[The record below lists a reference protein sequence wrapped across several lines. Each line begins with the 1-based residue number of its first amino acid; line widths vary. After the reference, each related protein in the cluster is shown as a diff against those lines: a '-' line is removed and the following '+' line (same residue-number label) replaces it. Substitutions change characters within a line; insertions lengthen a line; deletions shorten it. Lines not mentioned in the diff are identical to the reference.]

1 MTWILLIVAGVLE
14 TVFAVA
20 LKQSEGF
27 GRVGW
32 TALFIAAAA
41 GSFALLTI
49 ALRDLPVGTAYAVW
63 TGIGAVGTALVG
75 IVFLGDAASAAR
87 LGSIALIVG
96 GVVGL
101 NLAGAGH

>member
-1 MTWILLIVAGVLE
+1 MTWLLLIVAGALE

-20 LKQSEGF
+20 LKQSDGLS
-27 GRVGW
+27 RIGW
-32 TALFIAAAA
+32 TALFLVAAAA
-41 GSFALLTI
+41 SFTLLTV

-63 TGIGAVGTALVG
+63 TGIGAVGTAIVG
-75 IVFLGDAASAAR
+75 IVFLGDAATAAR

-101 NLAGAGH
+101 NLAGATH